1 MKIEK
6 LSKDNIESFIND
18 MLLGLEDI
26 DVFNIDKHEYYGIK
40 ADDKFIV
47 GFDSLSFVD
56 TISIIYYND
65 KLSDEKFYECIDFLN
80 NSLVVDSHLIIE
92 VFDSRLMTLLDK
104 KYKCKEVLVTY
115 GKGNDIDVKNISMK
129 EKYADIEMNSIKYMG
144 TKDIVSCNLVKQNI
158 QDEKMINNL
167 HEYFVNNDVNVIS
180 FIIYDDN
187 FEFMKSIGYDC
198 VSKSYIIKEV

>member
-40 ADDKFIV
+40 DDDKFIV

-80 NSLVVDSHLIIE
+80 NSLVVNSHLIIE

-115 GKGNDIDVKNISMK
+115 GKGKDIDVKNISMK